1 MRDRWSVELTI
12 GLIFAVIIAVLTL
25 LVVGVIGVTA
35 CAVMQPEP
43 QQEIVQQVETTG
55 DVKRLCI
62 EAKTG
67 EHVDAMSCQLIDP
80 QSGGV
85 K

>member
-1 MRDRWSVELTI
+1 MRDRWSVESTI